1 MDNSTTSDVLARVK
15 ISDVYAALGGPKLR
29 KMRGP
34 AFWRGGDGFN
44 VSLDDGRGLW
54 HDFTTDEG
62 GGVLDLVVHVRGGNR
77 ADALHWLADL
87 AGVPLDDTPLT
98 PEDRERW
105 AAERQALERDLPA
118 ARFWRL
124 SAVSMAED
132 LLVSLKSAL
141 FDPTLPQP
149 EIGEIGHVENMLRSL
164 QRINGAA
171 LVTEYHFWLEHHPG
185 LTAAMVASAKRLERA
200 QRRAL
205 LAYLNET
212 DSERTAA

>member
-1 MDNSTTSDVLARVK
+1 LARVK

-44 VSLDDGRGLW
+44 VSLDDGRGVW

-77 ADALHWLADL
+77 ADALRWCAGL
-87 AGVPLDDTPLT
+87 AGIPLSDEPLSA
-98 PEDRERW
+98 EDRARW
-105 AAERQALERDLPA
+105 AKERRALERDLPT
-118 ARFWRL
+118 ARCWRRA
-124 SAVSMAED
+124 AVSMAEE

-149 EIGEIGHVENMLRSL
+149 EIDEIGHVENMMRSL
-164 QRINGAA
+164 QQQDGAA
-171 LVTEYHFWLEHHPG
+171 LVAEFGWWLQHHPG
-185 LTAAMVASAKRLERA
+185 LTVAMVASAKRLERA

-212 DSERTAA
+212 DSEGTAA

>member
-1 MDNSTTSDVLARVK
+1 MNNPTTPDVLARVK

-44 VSLDDGRGLW
+44 VSLDDGRGVW

-62 GGVLDLVVHVRGGNR
+62 GGVLDLVVRVRGGNR
-77 ADALHWLADL
+77 ADALRFVADL
-87 AGVPLDDTPLT
+87 TGLPMDDTPLT

-105 AAERQALERDLPA
+105 AAERRELERELPT
-118 ARFWRL
+118 ARYWRRA
-124 SAVSMAED
+124 AVSMAEE

-141 FDPTLPQP
+141 FDPTLPLP
-149 EIGEIGHVENMLRSL
+149 EVDEIGHVENMMRSL
-164 QRINGAA
+164 QQQDGAA
-171 LVTEYHFWLEHHPG
+171 LVAEFGWWLQHHPG
-185 LTAAMVASAKRLERA
+185 LTLAMVASVKRLERA

>member
-1 MDNSTTSDVLARVK
+1 LARFK

-44 VSLDDGRGLW
+44 VSLDDGRGVW

-77 ADALHWLADL
+77 ADALRWCAGL
-87 AGVPLDDTPLT
+87 AGIPLSDEPLSA
-98 PEDRERW
+98 EDRARW
-105 AAERQALERDLPA
+105 AKERRALERDLPT
-118 ARFWRL
+118 ARCWRRA
-124 SAVSMAED
+124 AVSMAEE

-149 EIGEIGHVENMLRSL
+149 EIDEIGHVENMMRSL
-164 QRINGAA
+164 QQQDGAA
-171 LVTEYHFWLEHHPG
+171 LVAEFGWWLQHHPG
-185 LTAAMVASAKRLERA
+185 LTVAMVASAKRLERA

-212 DSERTAA
+212 DSEGTAA